1 MNPYQESL
9 NTLTNTNL
17 DVSAIPNDSQHYS
30 STHNE
35 RNSSVHA
42 SVPEVVIDTFD
53 QQSNHDMIGTAT
65 ARLPM
70 IHSYS
75 DITNLGTYLPEHSP
89 ENDLLTLVQS
99 YAWSATLRRIST
111 HPSEAT
117 SVGEQGRTPLHVA
130 CDHDAPAFV
139 IHALLKANPCA
150 ATMVGTS
157 DMNPLH
163 ITCSSQHASVEVVRV
178 LLDQSENK
186 LKVTAMKDVDGD
198 TSLHAACRC
207 GAPIQVIEV
216 LLRANPSLVHDRD
229 YEGLTPLLRLWVRY
243 FVTLG
248 DDTINGVCTRG
259 DVKGELAEAWSKTE
273 LLLRAAYHGSIE
285 GYDNEGTCNGDSGNR
300 NFDSGGVGDE
310 CVDFHQHH
318 IEKPEATKTVDAER
332 KAACKTS
339 TVNEFQRKKS
349 QAESL
354 LQNDFHGNEFECN
367 ISTNEQRL
375 LNDKDQ
381 AQHVR
386 EPLYVI
392 HAASAIDCPR
402 AVVKIATVL
411 YPQQLDDHDLS
422 GRTPLM
428 IAAMAPIF
436 KEHDLSDEGYSLEEL
451 IHGDDVNT
459 TEYNHDDYTE
469 QKQPTVIDVL
479 LEAGADARIAG
490 HSNFKR
496 SRIPLHSA
504 IVSGKRW
511 NEGLKILR
519 DSYPD
524 SLMKLDVK
532 TGLYPFMLA
541 AATGCEEEASEI
553 TTDGRCYDLDT
564 IFEILRSL
572 PGIISNST

>member
-1 MNPYQESL
+1 MNPFQESRS
-9 NTLTNTNL
+9 TLIDTNSGVSVITN
-17 DVSAIPNDSQHYS
+17 DRQHHQSTNDTSYS
-30 STHNE
+30 SSNP
-35 RNSSVHA
+35 
-42 SVPEVVIDTFD
+42 SVPENVIDT
-53 QQSNHDMIGTAT
+53 STT
-65 ARLPM
+65 RLPI

-75 DITNLGTYLPEHSP
+75 DIANLGTYLPDHSP
-89 ENDLLTLVQS
+89 VNDLLTLVQS

-111 HPSEAT
+111 HPSEAS

-139 IHALLKANPCA
+139 IRALLKANPSA

-163 ITCSSQHASVEVVRV
+163 ITCSSQHASVETVRV
-178 LLDQSENK
+178 LLNESENK
-186 LKVTAMKDVDGD
+186 SEVTAMKDVDGD

-216 LLRANPSLVHDRD
+216 LLMANPSLVHDRD

-248 DDTINGVCTRG
+248 DDTINGVCAKG

-285 GYDNEGTCNGDSGNR
+285 SYETKSTVDDFESVGELKATTAINSGCELPCKFGTDSGLRRELVETNV
-300 NFDSGGVGDE
+300 SVKKQGM
-310 CVDFHQHH
+310 
-318 IEKPEATKTVDAER
+318 IKT
-332 KAACKTS
+332 
-339 TVNEFQRKKS
+339 
-349 QAESL
+349 
-354 LQNDFHGNEFECN
+354 
-367 ISTNEQRL
+367 
-375 LNDKDQ
+375 NDKNQ
-381 AQHVR
+381 CEHAPGLFH
-386 EPLYVI
+386 VI

-411 YPQQLDDHDLS
+411 YPQQLDEYDLS
-422 GRTPLM
+422 CRTPLM

-459 TEYNHDDYTE
+459 AEYNHNDYTE

-479 LEAGADARIAG
+479 LEAGADARKGHAG
-490 HSNFKR
+490 FKEGR
-496 SRIPLHSA
+496 LPLHSA
-504 IVSGKRW
+504 IISGKRW

-524 SLMKLDVK
+524 SLMKVDGE
-532 TGLYPFMLA
+532 TGLFPFMLA
-541 AATGCEEEASEI
+541 AAAGCEELASEI
-553 TTDGRCYDLDT
+553 TTIGRCCDLNT
-564 IFEILRSL
+564 IFEILRNL
-572 PGIISNST
+572 PGVISNST